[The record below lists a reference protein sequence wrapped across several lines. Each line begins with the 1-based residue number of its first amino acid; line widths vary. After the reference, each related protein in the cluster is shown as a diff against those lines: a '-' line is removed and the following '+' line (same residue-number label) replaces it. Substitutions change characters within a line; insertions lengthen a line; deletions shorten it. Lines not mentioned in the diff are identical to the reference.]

1 MKNSNT
7 QSRMLRALRA
17 LKISAKFLVTGVKK
31 TGAWLEENG
40 DSLAYVIAV
49 CICLAGAFWAV
60 TQAPFPVAVAAF
72 ALTGLVSL
80 AETVD

>member
-7 QSRMLRALRA
+7 QSRMLRAFQA
-17 LKISAKFLVTGVKK
+17 LKSSAKFLVTGVKK

-49 CICLAGAFWAV
+49 CICLVGAFWAAA
-60 TQAPFPVAVAAF
+60 QAPFPVAVAVI
-72 ALTGLVSL
+72 ALAGLVSL
-80 AETVD
+80 AETV